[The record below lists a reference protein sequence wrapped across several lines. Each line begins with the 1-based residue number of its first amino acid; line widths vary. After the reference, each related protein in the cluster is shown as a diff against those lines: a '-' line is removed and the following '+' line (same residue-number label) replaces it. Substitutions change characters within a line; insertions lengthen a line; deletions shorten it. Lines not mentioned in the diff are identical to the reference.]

1 MRETAAL
8 LPLTAVAAAVRF
20 PGLDRQSIWLD
31 EWDSVRL
38 AVKPVAAIVV
48 TPDGEPPLFGL
59 LLHALIRLGAA
70 SDWWL
75 RFPSAVAGTL
85 AVPLLLLVGARLGRP
100 RTGLVAA
107 ALLAIH
113 PLAVWY
119 SQEARAYAV
128 TMLLALASTGCLV
141 ELLRGGRT
149 SWAVAYALTTSL
161 GFGFHYYFAFVVAAH
176 ALIALADAAATPAR
190 RRRWL
195 GTALLTGVALALWLP
210 GLRADAAAQAAQDS
224 ASRFSWTAL
233 PYTALA
239 FVGGFSVGPPVRA
252 LHPAA
257 RAGTGAWAALRPYLP
272 TTTLVLVVAA
282 AVVTIPFARRLERAD
297 RWLLVLM
304 VLPILGPLVASAV
317 AVGYRVRYA
326 LPALPFVL
334 VWAASGLQSRVPRVA
349 LAALA
354 ALVGIE
360 GWGLAQM
367 NLPAYA
373 REDVRSAAAWVA
385 ARPAPRAVILVG
397 ETSLALER
405 YAAPGDAIL
414 EGEPHMLTDGT
425 LAARLAETTAGARS
439 VFLVLS
445 RPWTIDPHG
454 EVEALLDARLRRSE
468 AASFPGVAVRRYAAS
483 G

>member
-1 MRETAAL
+1 
-8 LPLTAVAAAVRF
+8 
-20 PGLDRQSIWLD
+20 
-31 EWDSVRL
+31 
-38 AVKPVAAIVV
+38 
-48 TPDGEPPLFGL
+48 
-59 LLHALIRLGAA
+59 
-70 SDWWL
+70 
-75 RFPSAVAGTL
+75 
-85 AVPLLLLVGARLGRP
+85 
-100 RTGLVAA
+100 
-107 ALLAIH
+107 
-113 PLAVWY
+113 
-119 SQEARAYAV
+119 
-128 TMLLALASTGCLV
+128 
-141 ELLRGGRT
+141 
-149 SWAVAYALTTSL
+149 
-161 GFGFHYYFAFVVAAH
+161 
-176 ALIALADAAATPAR
+176 
-190 RRRWL
+190 
-195 GTALLTGVALALWLP
+195 
-210 GLRADAAAQAAQDS
+210 
-224 ASRFSWTAL
+224 
-233 PYTALA
+233 
-239 FVGGFSVGPPVRA
+239 
-252 LHPAA
+252 
-257 RAGTGAWAALRPYLP
+257 
-272 TTTLVLVVAA
+272 VLVVAA

-414 EGEPHMLTDGT
+414 EVEPHMLTDGT

>member
-210 GLRADAAAQAAQDS
+210 GLRADAAAQAAPAAS
-224 ASRFSWTAL
+224 PGRRFPTRRSRSSGGSRWGRRCARSTPPRARARARGRRCAPTCPRRRWCSLSPRRSSRFPSR
-233 PYTALA
+233 
-239 FVGGFSVGPPVRA
+239 GGS
-252 LHPAA
+252 
-257 RAGTGAWAALRPYLP
+257 
-272 TTTLVLVVAA
+272 
-282 AVVTIPFARRLERAD
+282 
-297 RWLLVLM
+297 
-304 VLPILGPLVASAV
+304 SA
-317 AVGYRVRYA
+317 
-326 LPALPFVL
+326 
-334 VWAASGLQSRVPRVA
+334 Q
-349 LAALA
+349 
-354 ALVGIE
+354 
-360 GWGLAQM
+360 
-367 NLPAYA
+367 
-373 REDVRSAAAWVA
+373 
-385 ARPAPRAVILVG
+385 
-397 ETSLALER
+397 
-405 YAAPGDAIL
+405 
-414 EGEPHMLTDGT
+414 
-425 LAARLAETTAGARS
+425 TAGCS
-439 VFLVLS
+439 C
-445 RPWTIDPHG
+445 
-454 EVEALLDARLRRSE
+454 
-468 AASFPGVAVRRYAAS
+468 
-483 G
+483 